1 MDTILAGLSKTKA
14 YLDDIICF
22 GATLQEAHENV
33 RKVLKRLTEFNV
45 KVNE

>member
-14 YLDDIICF
+14 YLDDICF

-33 RKVLKRLTEFNV
+33 RKVLKRPTEFNV